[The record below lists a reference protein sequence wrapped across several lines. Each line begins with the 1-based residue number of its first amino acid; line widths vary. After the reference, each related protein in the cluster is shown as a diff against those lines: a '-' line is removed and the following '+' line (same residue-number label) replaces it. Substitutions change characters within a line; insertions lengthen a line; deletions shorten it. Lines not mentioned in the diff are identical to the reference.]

1 MVALQILVLS
11 VQVRILVSQPWRFP
25 GNRLIFLGGVLF
37 EKKGGAVSRFLF
49 LNLSFIF
56 ATYPLATGGQPLTA
70 SIFGLAGPGAV
81 PVTCRHAPS

>member
-56 ATYPLATGGQPLTA
+56 ATYPSAGTGRPLAPIYLVLQ
-70 SIFGLAGPGAV
+70 GPV
-81 PVTCRHAPS
+81 PYP